1 MYWMLRNNNLP
12 RPKFLKENDRLAAL
26 YVEKQSEHI
35 VRDLYS
41 LDGPLFRSMEVEYS
55 KRDDYEQDAYFII
68 KAALRS
74 FKPSRGP
81 FIPWLRKYITNWKR
95 DARVAKKGF
104 CCLSDDMVTT
114 QQEHIDYYLWN
125 SIKKRLSDDE
135 WKFINLRYLENL
147 KIEDVG
153 KELGLGVKATDSLK
167 SRTFKKFENLKHVI
181 LEA

>member
-1 MYWMLRNNNLP
+1 MLRNNNLP

-26 YVEKQSEHI
+26 YCEKQSEHI

-95 DARVAKKGF
+95 DLRAAKKGF
-104 CCLSDDMVTT
+104 CCLSDDMVVTE
-114 QQEHIDYYLWN
+114 QEHRDYYLWN
-125 SIKKRLSDDE
+125 SIKKRTSEEE
-135 WKFINLRYLENL
+135 WKFIDLRYIKNL
-147 KIEDVG
+147 KIDDVRSEMNLSTESVYRI
-153 KELGLGVKATDSLK
+153 KNAVFD
-167 SRTFKKFENLKHVI
+167 KFEKLKHVI